1 MKEIIGNTPMIK
13 IKYQYKGEKKEI
25 YTKLEY
31 YNVTGSIKDRMA
43 SYILNCAKQNK
54 TLIDHMPI
62 IEATS
67 GNTGISLSA
76 LGAYMKH
83 PVYIFMPDWVSKER
97 IKIMEMFGA
106 KVQLFSKEEGGF
118 KRCIQEAENL
128 SKKLNGFLVNQF
140 ENSNNLLA
148 HYYTTAQEI
157 LDQLSSVSA
166 FVSGIG
172 TGGTLMGVSK
182 KLKEKNQETI
192 TCAIEP
198 DTMAILSKG
207 KIDSHKIE
215 GIGDDFIPELVD
227 SNKIDKIILV
237 NDMDAINMARMIA
250 KQLGLGVGISSGAN
264 LIGAILL
271 KEEVEGNVVTVF
283 PDDHK
288 KYISTELSK
297 SKDDNINMLSN
308 QIELLGYEVVK

>member
-43 SYILNCAKQNK
+43 SYILNCAKENK
-54 TLIDHMPI
+54 TLINHMPI

-118 KRCIQEAENL
+118 KRCIKEAENL

-140 ENSNNLLA
+140 ENESNLLA
-148 HYYTTAQEI
+148 HYHTTAQEI
-157 LDQLSSVSA
+157 LEQLSSVSA

-182 KLKEKNQETI
+182 KLKEVNPEII

-227 SNKIDKIILV
+227 PNKIDKIILV

-250 KQLGLGVGISSGAN
+250 KELGLGVGISSGAN

-288 KYISTELSK
+288 KYISTELSE
-297 SKDDNINMLSN
+297 SKDDNINMISN
-308 QIELLGYEVVK
+308 QIKLLGYEVVG

>member
-62 IEATS
+62 VEATS

-192 TCAIEP
+192 ICAIEP

-288 KYISTELSK
+288 KYISTELSE